1 MNAIV
6 ILTFNPCNSIAILL
20 FVTCNSSIDICKD
33 DTTRVNIIVITC
45 QLRDNYNTTYSSSDV
60 YFTAERNHDIV
71 RLNEIMTIVNETT
84 SILQHVVSADDHRNN
99 IYCETK
105 DQYIATKKI
114 QK

>member
-1 MNAIV
+1 MYFFSV
-6 ILTFNPCNSIAILL
+6 ISVKEDYVF
-20 FVTCNSSIDICKD
+20 ID
-33 DTTRVNIIVITC
+33 TNINITC

-105 DQYIATKKI
+105 DQYIATTELFIDCEYNGSRFLHSYI
-114 QK
+114 QSNRD